1 MAIGNRNDTTVVF
14 FPEGAFGPTNNCVGI
29 GDVLRGR
36 GHRVVFVVEESFAG
50 TLEAKGFEER
60 LMRLGPAPEVPEEPG
75 QFWKDFI
82 RDTAPVFRQSTL
94 EQLESF
100 IAPTWQALLDG
111 ARYVDGRLAEI
122 FDELRPDAIVED
134 NVCAFPAV
142 PARGI
147 PWVRIVSCNPL
158 EVKDPAL
165 PPPFSGLPSK
175 DRSGWEEFRAEYAR
189 QIGEMQASFS
199 DFCVQRGAPPL
210 PDLEMIHESPWLN
223 LMLYPAE
230 LDYERSR
237 PLPPTWH
244 NLQTSVRATDEPWT
258 PPEGEAPLVYVSLG
272 SLGSADVPLMERL
285 VQALGRT
292 PYRYVVSMGPQHS
305 EYELADNMTGAEFLP
320 QVSVLPH
327 VDAVITH
334 GGNNTTTECMYFGK
348 PMLVLPIFWD
358 QHDNA
363 QRVHERGYG
372 VRLATYGFEQQELE
386 GALRHV
392 LDDDSL
398 RTRAA
403 AAGERL
409 RQQQGTAV
417 AADLIE
423 RVALA
428 NQPARSA

>member
-1 MAIGNRNDTTVVF
+1 M
-14 FPEGAFGPTNNCVGI
+14 
-29 GDVLRGR
+29 
-36 GHRVVFVVEESFAG
+36 
-50 TLEAKGFEER
+50 
-60 LMRLGPAPEVPEEPG
+60 
-75 QFWKDFI
+75 
-82 RDTAPVFRQSTL
+82 
-94 EQLESF
+94 
-100 IAPTWQALLDG
+100 
-111 ARYVDGRLAEI
+111 
-122 FDELRPDAIVED
+122 
-134 NVCAFPAV
+134 
-142 PARGI
+142 
-147 PWVRIVSCNPL
+147 
-158 EVKDPAL
+158 
-165 PPPFSGLPSK
+165 
-175 DRSGWEEFRAEYAR
+175 
-189 QIGEMQASFS
+189 
-199 DFCVQRGAPPL
+199 
-210 PDLEMIHESPWLN
+210 
-223 LMLYPAE
+223 
-230 LDYERSR
+230 
-237 PLPPTWH
+237 
-244 NLQTSVRATDEPWT
+244 
-258 PPEGEAPLVYVSLG
+258 SLG